1 MKKTKKENI
10 IDLGSWNTPKGWNEL
25 TLKQFQSIEEYY
37 ADKDKEFDVR
47 DVLELFTD
55 HTRNEIDQLPIEFVE
70 RLLEQLEWIKEAP
83 SWGEPSN
90 KVEIDGVEYKVN
102 IQDKLKVGE
111 YISLD
116 TVLKGDKHNYAA
128 MLAVMCRKDGELYDS
143 KFENEILGD
152 RIKMWEKV
160 PVVKVMPIV
169 AFFLSL
175 WVVLQ
180 KNTQL
185 SSMVEEAISLTAK
198 SIETSRKNGDLSM
211 LSTKLLMRK
220 LKKLRKSTKC
230 I

>member
-1 MKKTKKENI
+1 MDENV
-10 IDLGSWNTPKGWNEL
+10 IDFGSWTVPSGWNEL
-25 TLKQFQSIEEYY
+25 TLGMFSKIEEYY
-37 ADKDKEFDVR
+37 ASKAESFDVR
-47 DVLELFTD
+47 SVLELFTD
-55 HTRNEIDQLPIEFVE
+55 HSRDEIDQLPIEFVE
-70 RLLEQLEWIKEAP
+70 RLLGQLEWIKEAP

-102 IQDKLKVGE
+102 IQDKLKTGE
-111 YISLD
+111 YIALD

-143 KFENEILGD
+143 KFENEILQE
-152 RIKMWEKV
+152 RIEMWEKV

-175 WVVLQ
+175 WVVLR

-185 SSMVEEAISLTAK
+185 SSMVEEAISLERKNIETLHKDGALPKRFMRSLMKELTKLEK
-198 SIETSRKNGDLSM
+198 SI
-211 LSTKLLMRK
+211 
-220 LKKLRKSTKC
+220 KC

>member
-1 MKKTKKENI
+1 M
-10 IDLGSWNTPKGWNEL
+10 
-25 TLKQFQSIEEYY
+25 
-37 ADKDKEFDVR
+37 
-47 DVLELFTD
+47 
-55 HTRNEIDQLPIEFVE
+55 PIEFVE
-70 RLLEQLEWIKEAP
+70 KLLEQLEWIKEAP

-111 YISLD
+111 YIALD

-185 SSMVEEAISLTAK
+185 SSMVEEAINLTAK
-198 SIETSRKNGDLSM
+198 NIETSRKNGDLSM

>member
-10 IDLGSWNTPKGWNEL
+10 IDFGSWSTPKGWNEL
-25 TLKQFQSIEEYY
+25 TLKQFQDIEEYY
-37 ADKDKEFDVR
+37 ANKDESFDVR
-47 DVLELFTD
+47 SVLELFTD
-55 HTRNEIDQLPIEFVE
+55 HSREEIDQLPIEFVE
-70 RLLEQLEWIKEAP
+70 KLLEQLEWIKEAP

-102 IQDKLKVGE
+102 IQDKLKTGE
-111 YISLD
+111 YIALD

-160 PVVKVMPIV
+160 PVVKVMPIC

-185 SSMVEEAISLTAK
+185 SSMVEQAISLERK
-198 SIETSRKNGDLSM
+198 NIETLHKDGVLPKRSM
-211 LSTKLLMRK
+211 KSAMKK
-220 LKKLRKSTKC
+220 LKKLEKSIKC

>member
-10 IDLGSWNTPKGWNEL
+10 IDLGQWNTPKGWNEL

-55 HTRNEIDQLPIEFVE
+55 HSREEIDQLPIEFVE

-102 IQDKLKVGE
+102 IQDKLKTGE
-111 YISLD
+111 YIALD

-185 SSMVEEAISLTAK
+185 SSMVEEAINLTAK
-198 SIETSRKNGDLSM
+198 NIETSRKNGDLSM

-220 LKKLRKSTKC
+220 LKKLRKSIKC

>member
-25 TLKQFQSIEEYY
+25 SLKQFQSIEEYY
-37 ADKDKEFDVR
+37 ADKDKEFDIR
-47 DVLELFTD
+47 EVLELFTD
-55 HTRNEIDQLPIEFVE
+55 HSREEIDQLPIEFVE
-70 RLLEQLEWIKEAP
+70 KLLEQLEWIKEAP

-111 YISLD
+111 YIALD

-143 KFENEILGD
+143 EFENEVLGD

-185 SSMVEEAISLTAK
+185 SSMVEEAINLTAK
-198 SIETSRKNGDLSM
+198 NIETSRKNGDLSM

-220 LKKLRKSTKC
+220 LKKLRKSIKC

>member
-1 MKKTKKENI
+1 MVIDKNGNI
-10 IDLGSWNTPKGWNEL
+10 DFGTVTLPKSWDEL
-25 TLKQFQSIEEYY
+25 TLKMYTDIERFY
-37 ADKDKEFDVR
+37 ADKESTFDVR
-47 DVLELFTD
+47 NVLNIMCGLSVE
-55 HTRNEIDQLPIEFVE
+55 EIDQLPIEFVE
-70 RLLEQLEWIKEAP
+70 KLLEQLEWIKEAP

-102 IQDKLKVGE
+102 IQDKLKTGE
-111 YISLD
+111 YIALD

-143 KFENEILGD
+143 KFENEVLGD
-152 RIKMWEKV
+152 RIKMWEQV
-160 PVVKVMPIV
+160 PVVKVMPIC

-185 SSMVEEAISLTAK
+185 SSMVEEAINLTAK

>member
-25 TLKQFQSIEEYY
+25 TLKQFQDIEEYY

-55 HTRNEIDQLPIEFVE
+55 HSREEIDQLPIEFVE
-70 RLLEQLEWIKEAP
+70 RLLEQLEWIKEVP

-102 IQDKLKVGE
+102 IQDKLKTGE
-111 YISLD
+111 YIALD

-128 MLAVMCRKDGELYDS
+128 MLAVMCRKDDELYDS

-160 PVVKVMPIV
+160 PVVKVMPIC

-185 SSMVEEAISLTAK
+185 SSMVEEAINLTAK
-198 SIETSRKNGDLSM
+198 NIETSRKNGDLSM

-220 LKKLRKSTKC
+220 LKKLRKSIKC

>member
-10 IDLGSWNTPKGWNEL
+10 IDLGVWTVPTNWSQL
-25 TLKQFQSIEEYY
+25 SLKQFQSIEKYY
-37 ADKDKEFDVR
+37 ADKDKEFDIR
-47 DVLELFTD
+47 EVLELFTD
-55 HTRNEIDQLPIEFVE
+55 HSREEIGQLPIEFVE

-102 IQDKLKVGE
+102 IQDKLKTGE
-111 YISLD
+111 YIALD

-143 KFENEILGD
+143 KFENEVLGD
-152 RIKMWEKV
+152 RIKMWEQV
-160 PVVKVMPIV
+160 PVVKVMPIC

-185 SSMVEEAISLTAK
+185 YSMVEEAINLERK
-198 SIETSRKNGDLSM
+198 NIETLHKDGVLQKRFMKSAMK
-211 LSTKLLMRK
+211 K
-220 LKKLRKSTKC
+220 LKKLEKSIKC